1 MVTARQRAGDGPPAG
16 VAAPHRL
23 DILASLL
30 RRTLRWLRWPRG
42 GVLLLVAAYGAL
54 LAGGTLAL
62 LVPAASTAGATAADA
77 FFTTVSAVTLT
88 GLVTVPVQEHWTL
101 LGEGVLAALTVL
113 GGLLYLV
120 GATVLLWLL
129 GRRMG
134 MSDSGMRRL
143 FRGTPGAGETW
154 AVVRTV
160 LKVAGAVQTT
170 GAVALFLV
178 MLAADVPA
186 ERALWWGPFHAV
198 SAFNNA
204 GFALPDGGYAAFAD
218 DIPVLAVTGALAM
231 LGAIGPL
238 PLAFYVSRRSFRRLP
253 LDARLIVLAMAGVLI
268 AGAGVLLIGEW
279 TNPATL
285 GAEPGW
291 RRPFLALFESS
302 ARTTGFST
310 LDAAAFREESKVF
323 GTGLMLIG
331 GAAGSVSGGLKVGTV
346 AVLAIGLLGALAG
359 RERISLFGRELPASA
374 FRQSLA
380 ITFLYG
386 GLVTFLCAGVIAA
399 SRAAPLD
406 ALFEGVSAISLSG
419 WSVGQALE
427 AGAWERGLLIAAML
441 AGRFGPL
448 LLVVQMARIRR
459 QPATR
464 HLEDSI
470 RFG

>member
-1 MVTARQRAGDGPPAG
+1 MG
-16 VAAPHRL
+16 
-23 DILASLL
+23 
-30 RRTLRWLRWPRG
+30 RWPRSSA
-42 GVLLLVAAYGAL
+42 LLLIGGYAVL
-54 LAGGTLAL
+54 LAGGTLIL
-62 LVPAASTAGATAADA
+62 LAPAASTSHTSAADA

-88 GLVTVPVQEHWTL
+88 GLTTVSVQEHWTL
-101 LGEGVLAALTVL
+101 LGEGVIAALAFL

-129 GRRMG
+129 GRRLG
-134 MSDSGMRRL
+134 MRDSSMRRL
-143 FRGTPGAGETW
+143 FRGVPGVGEVL

-160 LKVAGAVQTT
+160 LAVALTVQAVGAL
-170 GAVALFLV
+170 ALFLV

-186 ERALWWGPFHAV
+186 GRALWWGPFHAV

-204 GFALPDGGYAAFAD
+204 GFTLANGGYSAFID
-218 DIPVLAVTGALAM
+218 DLPVLAVTGVLAL

-238 PLAFYVSRRSFRRLP
+238 PLALYASRRSFRRLP
-253 LDARLIVLAMAGVLI
+253 LDARLILLAMAGVLI

-302 ARTTGFST
+302 ARTAGFTT
-310 LDAAAFREESKVF
+310 LDTAAFREESKVF

-331 GAAGSVSGGLKVGTV
+331 GAAGSVSGGLKVGTL
-346 AVLAIGLLGALAG
+346 AVLAIGLLGVLAG
-359 RERISLFGRELPASA
+359 RERLSLLGRELPPHA
-374 FRQSLA
+374 FRHALA
-380 ITFLYG
+380 ITFLFG
-386 GLVTFLCAGVIAA
+386 GAVTFLGAGMIA
-399 SRAAPLD
+399 STHAAPLD
-406 ALFEGVSAISLSG
+406 ALFEGISAITLSG
-419 WSVGQALE
+419 WSVGLTAE
-427 AGAWERGLLIAAML
+427 AGPAERGLLITAML
-441 AGRFGPL
+441 VGRFGPI
-448 LLVVQMARIRR
+448 LLVLQMARDRR

>member
-1 MVTARQRAGDGPPAG
+1 MVTARQPAGDGPPAG
-16 VAAPHRL
+16 AAASHRSRT
-23 DILASLL
+23 LAPSL
-30 RRTLRWLRWPRG
+30 RRALGWPRS
-42 GVLLLVAAYGAL
+42 GVLLLLAAYAL
-54 LAGGTLAL
+54 LLAAGTLAL
-62 LVPAASTAGATAADA
+62 LAPAASTAGASAADA
-77 FFTTVSAVTLT
+77 FFTTASAITLT

-101 LGEGVLAALTVL
+101 LGEGVLAALTVA

-120 GATVLLWLL
+120 AATVLLWLL

-143 FRGTPGAGETW
+143 FRGVPGIGEVW
-154 AVVRTV
+154 GVVRTV
-160 LKVAGAVQTT
+160 LAAAISVQAIGAL
-170 GAVALFLV
+170 ALFLV

-198 SAFNNA
+198 SAFNNT
-204 GFALPDGGYAAFAD
+204 GFSLAEGGYATFAD
-218 DIPVLAVTGALAM
+218 DVPVLAVTGALAM

-238 PLAFYVSRRSFRRLP
+238 PLAFYVSRRSLRRLP
-253 LDARLIVLAMAGVLI
+253 LDARLILLAMAVVLI
-268 AGAGVLLIGEW
+268 AGAGVLLFGEW

-302 ARTTGFST
+302 ARTTGFTT

-323 GTGLMLIG
+323 ATGLMLIG

-346 AVLAIGLLGALAG
+346 AVLSIGLLGALAG
-359 RERISLFGRELPASA
+359 RERLSLFGRELPASA

-386 GLVTFLCAGVIAA
+386 GLVTFLCVGMIAA
-399 SRAAPLD
+399 SRATPLD

-419 WSVGQALE
+419 WSTGHTLE
-427 AGAWERGLLIAAML
+427 AGAWERGLLIAAM
-441 AGRFGPL
+441 AVGRFGLL
-448 LLVVQMARIRR
+448 LLVVLMARERR

-464 HLEDSI
+464 HVEDSI